1 MRHPKRLLQEYLDGR
16 ATQARAAALQAH
28 LERCAKCRS
37 EAARQRRLKARLE
50 SRGVPEPGPLL
61 RESIERTAGSRSGT
75 PGGYAERPVPGASPA
90 GRRRLVTATG
100 VVAAAVGLVLS
111 TAYLLGGLAQGPSVQ
126 QAEPGLADVWSEVT
140 RQGQD
145 DQLAPEQLAELRS
158 RGWVCPE
165 LAAAGM
171 TVAGARAARIDG
183 DPAVIM
189 TLEGNGTS
197 VTLYETHP
205 AAWSEKTVVDGVS
218 GKPVTEEGFIL
229 QDQRPGRP
237 QVWTHPQR
245 PHHAVVTS
253 NRVTYTVDVSP
264 SGDVLDEAVSE
275 ISLTESSRLVLH
287 ARDTAHGMWDR
298 LKRGFSI
305 MTGSDGQ

>member
-1 MRHPKRLLQEYLDGR
+1 MAQDR
-16 ATQARAAALQAH
+16 
-28 LERCAKCRS
+28 
-37 EAARQRRLKARLE
+37 
-50 SRGVPEPGPLL
+50 
-61 RESIERTAGSRSGT
+61 T
-75 PGGYAERPVPGASPA
+75 PGGYAQPPVPGASRK
-90 GRRRLVTATG
+90 GRRRLGAAAG

-111 TAYLLGGLAQGPSVQ
+111 TAYLLGGWVQ
-126 QAEPGLADVWSEVT
+126 PAAAPQAAPGLADVWSEVT
-140 RQGQD
+140 RGGQD
-145 DQLAPEQLAELRS
+145 DQLAPAQLAELRS
-158 RGWVCPE
+158 RGWACPE

-171 TVAGARAARIDG
+171 TVVGARAALVDG

-189 TLEGNGTS
+189 MLEGNGKS

-205 AAWSEKTVVDGVS
+205 DTRSEEAAVDGVS

-229 QDQRPGRP
+229 QDHSPGHP

-245 PHHAVVTS
+245 PHHAVVAS

-287 ARDTAHGMWDR
+287 ARDTAHGVWDR
-298 LKRGFSI
+298 LKRGFSF
-305 MTGSDGQ
+305 MTGSGAQE